1 MNSIETHLC
10 EVNPCSTYLIS
21 VKFEEEVYKFLL
33 RKDEIVGETLCL
45 LENERE
51 YVLLHEE
58 QAMKTGGYIT
68 GQLKKDLFKGWLWI
82 SVNESGIYRKKVTEL
97 ELETYQFIKESIN
110 IDIGNKKGQTPLM

>member
-1 MNSIETHLC
+1 M
-10 EVNPCSTYLIS
+10 IS

-45 LENERE
+45 LENGRE

-58 QAMKTGGYIT
+58 QAIKTGVYIT

-97 ELETYQFIKESIN
+97 ETYQFIKESIN